1 MNRFLGIPNPSPALA
16 AAMYAALTI
25 VIWVGFIIIARGSAH
40 GSLTSLDIA
49 TLRVLGASSAL
60 VPAGIWINHLR
71 RAQSADEPQKL
82 ESSFG
87 GISPLGLKLTVQ
99 MGISGGFL
107 YAVFSYSGFFYAP
120 AAHASVLLPGSLPL
134 WTSLLAWIIIGDTLS
149 WQKIVG
155 LILIFIGDLVVGGP
169 SLLSIFSD
177 PNVWVGDLLFMLASF
192 SWSFYS
198 VLVRRHNV
206 QAVHATTAITVFALF
221 SFVPLYVFLCM
232 AGFLKSNLWVAPIDA
247 ILFQFFFQGVFSV
260 AISGITF
267 NKMIRY
273 YGPVRSTMITAVVP
287 VLSGLGASFFLSERM
302 TWTVMMGLGLVTV
315 GILFGIKKP
324 KALPAALPEALP
336 EASSKA
342 ANQAASLASNNCARP

>member
-60 VPAGIWINHLR
+60 VPAGVWINHLR

-324 KALPAALPEALP
+324 EV
-336 EASSKA
+336 SSEA